1 MARINDPNFNFESTR
16 DKLNLFFEK
25 QLSELE
31 LDVNTLEHQTLDELK
46 RSLTIIDQ
54 AIEHHE
60 SFGKFSLKFSAQGS
74 FIVAQSNAES
84 LFAIG
89 ILPLLLERKQ
99 VILQR
104 IENIFKL
111 ESPTITKKAEA
122 KERKKAELTRLA
134 QAEINRK
141 LWIIIMFLI
150 AIWIG
155 IILLIRSFGWDTLE
169 PLTYLFGFAMFIIGY
184 IYFAIRQQEFSP
196 QTIYHNALKARL
208 QHFLEVFELNDDS
221 IST

>member
-1 MARINDPNFNFESTR
+1 MARINDPSFDFESTR
-16 DKLNLFFEK
+16 EKLNLFFEK
-25 QLSELE
+25 QLSDLE
-31 LDVNTLEHQTLDELK
+31 LDVDKLEHQTLDELK

-84 LFAIG
+84 HFAIG

-99 VILQR
+99 IILQR
-104 IENIFKL
+104 IENILK
-111 ESPTITKKAEA
+111 SQAPSIAKKAEA
-122 KERKKAELTRLA
+122 KERMKTELTRLA
-134 QAEINRK
+134 QADINRK
-141 LWIIIMFLI
+141 LWVVILFLV
-150 AIWIG
+150 ALWIG
-155 IILLIRSFGWDTLE
+155 IIFLIRSFGWDTLE
-169 PLTYLFGFAMFIIGY
+169 PWTYLFGFAMFILGY

-196 QTIYHNALKARL
+196 QTIYHNSLNARL
-208 QHFLEVFELNDDS
+208 RQFFEVFGLDDDS